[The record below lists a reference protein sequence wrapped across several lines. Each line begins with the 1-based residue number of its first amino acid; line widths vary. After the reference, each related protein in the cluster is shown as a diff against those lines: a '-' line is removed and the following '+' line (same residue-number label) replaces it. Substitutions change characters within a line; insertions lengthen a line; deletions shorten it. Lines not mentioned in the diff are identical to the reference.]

1 MLYYRSYGTMD
12 WKIIIST
19 FVTIFLAEL
28 GDKTQ
33 LASILM
39 TSKTNKPILVFLG
52 TMLAFAVVTVI
63 GVAVGA
69 IITRYLPI
77 NFIKVGAAIAFII
90 VGILILFGKI

>member
-1 MLYYRSYGTMD
+1 MN
-12 WKIIIST
+12 WKIIVGV

-39 TSKTNKPILVFLG
+39 TSKTNKPLLVFIG

-63 GVAVGA
+63 GVSVGA
-69 IITRYLPI
+69 VITKFLPI
-77 NFIKVGAAIAFII
+77 SFIKVGAAIAFII
-90 VGILILFGKI
+90 IGILILIGKI